1 MVKYREILR
10 LEALGVS
17 RRNIGFSVGCS
28 PNTVQSVSNRARA
41 AGIGWPLPEEMN
53 DASLKAILFPPKAK
67 QDANKHPIDHEH
79 VEREMGRR
87 GMTMTLLWNEYC
99 DSAISAGKEPYM
111 YSAFCHR
118 HRRWAASNRMSMHID
133 RKPAEQIQV
142 DWVGDAMEV
151 VDPDTGELLKVYV
164 FVACLPYSGY
174 MYAEGFYDMK
184 EEAWVAAHVNAF
196 NFFGGSTP
204 ILVPDNLKAGIIK
217 NTVAE
222 LVVNDQYRLMAEH
235 YGTAVVPARPRKPK
249 DKGAVEMS
257 VGVIERR
264 AIAAL
269 RNRRFM
275 SLRDLNRALLGRV
288 QAINSTPFQKRDGSR
303 ESVFLGQEKDL
314 LIPLPAQPYAMTT
327 RRAVT
332 VNSNYHVAFGGAWYS
347 VPFTYANKS
356 VEVVATKDTV
366 AIIADGQRIAMHQ
379 RVREGQSPWST
390 KQSHMPESHREF
402 LAWNGERFRAEAA
415 EVGPSCSEVMASM
428 LASHRVEQQ
437 AYRSCKGLMSL
448 AKTHGR
454 ATLEQAC
461 AKALSYTK
469 NPSYK
474 TVRSV
479 IPTIIADEDPD
490 DGAYLRGDG
499 FYDNYLKTEEGFA
512 ND

>member
-1 MVKYREILR
+1 M
-10 LEALGVS
+10 
-17 RRNIGFSVGCS
+17 
-28 PNTVQSVSNRARA
+28 
-41 AGIGWPLPEEMN
+41 
-53 DASLKAILFPPKAK
+53 
-67 QDANKHPIDHEH
+67 
-79 VEREMGRR
+79 
-87 GMTMTLLWNEYC
+87 
-99 DSAISAGKEPYM
+99 
-111 YSAFCHR
+111 
-118 HRRWAASNRMSMHID
+118 
-133 RKPAEQIQV
+133 
-142 DWVGDAMEV
+142 
-151 VDPDTGELLKVYV
+151 
-164 FVACLPYSGY
+164 FVACLLYSGY

-184 EEAWVAAHVNAF
+184 EEVWVAAHVNAF

-332 VNSNYHVAFGGAWYS
+332 VNSNYHVAFDGAWYS

-366 AIIADGQRIAMHQ
+366 AVIADGQRIAMHQ

-402 LAWNGERFRAEAA
+402 LAWNGERSARRL
-415 EVGPSCSEVMASM
+415 P
-428 LASHRVEQQ
+428 RW
-437 AYRSCKGLMSL
+437 
-448 AKTHGR
+448 GR
-454 ATLEQAC
+454 PA
-461 AKALSYTK
+461 
-469 NPSYK
+469 
-474 TVRSV
+474 R
-479 IPTIIADEDPD
+479 
-490 DGAYLRGDG
+490 R
-499 FYDNYLKTEEGFA
+499 
-512 ND
+512 